1 MTASSDHI
9 VIRGAR
15 QHNLKNVDIMLP
27 RNRFI
32 VITGVSGSGKSTLA
46 FDTLFAEGQRRY
58 LEALSTRS
66 RQFLQ
71 RLDAPEVE
79 AVEGLSPAI
88 AVGQGNH
95 PRSPRST
102 VGTLTEIHDFLRLL
116 YARLGT
122 CYCPACGIPVRAH
135 TIPQMVQELLDLW
148 PPGSRLL
155 ILGPLGII
163 AESLLPETISRFRR
177 DGFARLRIE
186 NRIFELDPPPLVP
199 RRARYKVEVVVDR
212 LLLGPE
218 KTKRLTEALEL
229 ASKIGQG
236 WAGALLAG
244 GEEKLFSESLKCS
257 SCGRQMPES
266 PPSLFS
272 FNHLLGACPVCKG
285 LGFLDSGVDRMPAG
299 GLEELA
305 DAVPDRESDFFPQKS
320 LRYPLDSTVR
330 PCPHCGGSRLNEV
343 ARAFRLGD
351 RPIHEVSRL
360 PLTCLRPWLQELPL
374 SAVQKHLATQ
384 AQTQILNRLSS
395 LEELGLGY
403 LTLERSAVTLA
414 GGEMQR
420 IRLAHQLSAPL
431 SGILYILDEPSV
443 GLHPRDHQRLL
454 DSLRR
459 LRDQGN
465 TLVVVEHDRET
476 ILQADYVID
485 MGPGAGTQG
494 GEVVYSGP
502 PSGLL
507 HHPSSLTGRYLSG
520 RKSIAP
526 FRPRR
531 PFAKGALSLIGARG
545 HNLKAITAQFPLGCI
560 TCVTGVSGS
569 GKTTLVIHTLY
580 RALARDLYHSTRRP
594 APFDRLENAEAFGK
608 VIMVDQSPLGR
619 TPRST
624 PATYSGM
631 FSAIRELFAQLPE
644 AKMRGYGAKRFS
656 FNTKGGRCE
665 SCKGEGVQNIEMFF
679 LPDVSVTCPECGGR
693 RYSRETLQVQ
703 FKGYSIA
710 DILQMTLAEASG
722 LFSNLPVLAHR
733 LEVMLEVG
741 LGYLQL
747 GQASTTLSA
756 GEAQRVKLAVE
767 LSRKNPVTT
776 LYILDEPTTGLH
788 FDDIQ
793 RLLHVLQRLAD
804 QGHTVIMIE
813 HHEDVIKTADYV
825 IDLGPEGG
833 EEGGY
838 LVAEGTPREIA
849 EKENSYT
856 GRFLRQARDGGTT

>member
-1 MTASSDHI
+1 MDRI

-15 QHNLKNVDIMLP
+15 QHNLKNVDVTIP
-27 RNRFI
+27 RNQFI

-66 RQFLQ
+66 RQFLR
-71 RLDAPEVE
+71 RLDAPEVD

-88 AVGQGNH
+88 AVGQGNQ

-122 CYCPACGIPVRAH
+122 CHCPACGIPVRAH
-135 TIPQMVQELLDLW
+135 TIPQMVQELEDLW

-155 ILGPLGII
+155 ILGPTGII
-163 AESLLPETISRFRR
+163 AENDLPGMISRFRR
-177 DGFARLRIE
+177 DGFARIRIE
-186 NRIFELDPPPLVP
+186 NRIFELDPPPLIP
-199 RRARYKVEVVVDR
+199 RRARHKVEVVVDR
-212 LLLGPE
+212 LILGPE
-218 KTKRLTEALEL
+218 KTKRLTESLEL
-229 ASKIGQG
+229 ASKIGEG
-236 WAGALLAG
+236 WAGALLVG
-244 GEEKLFSESLKCS
+244 GEEKLFSESLQCL
-257 SCGRQMPES
+257 SCGRQMPE
-266 PPSLFS
+266 PTPSLFS
-272 FNHLLGACPVCKG
+272 FNHPLGACPMCKG
-285 LGFLDSGVDRMPAG
+285 LGFRNSGENGASCAGPAQFAQAAFD
-299 GLEELA
+299 LEA
-305 DAVPDRESDFFPQKS
+305 APSHP
-320 LRYPLDSTVR
+320 R
-330 PCPHCGGSRLNEV
+330 PWQRRIGRDEGTCPHCEGSRFNEV

-351 RPIHEVSRL
+351 RAIHEVSRL
-360 PLTCLRPWLQELPL
+360 PLMALRQWLEELPL
-374 SAVQKHLATQ
+374 SAAQRHLATQ
-384 AQTQILNRLSS
+384 AQAEILNRLRS

-420 IRLAHQLSAPL
+420 VRLAHQLSAPL
-431 SGILYILDEPSV
+431 SGILYVLDEPSV

-454 DSLRR
+454 DNLRH

-465 TLVVVEHDRET
+465 TLVVVEHDRDT

-494 GEVVYSGP
+494 GEVIYSGTP
-502 PSGLL
+502 AGLL
-507 HHPSSLTGRYLSG
+507 KHPSSLTGYYLSG
-520 RKSIAP
+520 RKRIPP
-526 FRPRR
+526 FQRRP
-531 PFAKGALSLIGARG
+531 PFAKGTLALIGAHG
-545 HNLKAITAQFPLGCI
+545 HNLKGITAQFPLGCV

-580 RALARDLYHSTRRP
+580 RAMARHLYHSTRHP

-608 VIMVDQSPLGR
+608 VILVDQSPLGR

-656 FNTKGGRCE
+656 FNAKGGRCE

-703 FKGYSIA
+703 FKGHTIA
-710 DILQMTLAEASG
+710 DILQMTIAEASG

-733 LEVMLEVG
+733 LEVMMEVG

-767 LSRKNPVTT
+767 LSRRNPVTT

-793 RLLHVLQRLAD
+793 RLLHVIQRLAD

-813 HHEDVIKTADYV
+813 HHSDVIKTADYV

-833 EEGGY
+833 DAGGY
-838 LVAEGTPREIA
+838 LVVAGTPEEIA
-849 EKENSYT
+849 REQRSHT
-856 GRFLRQARDGGTT
+856 GRFLQRAWAGGTT